1 MSLPVLQ
8 SLLLQTPL
16 SQLNSVLADIRGLLA
31 PANAEV
37 AGASPNLGKE
47 FEASLPSLLERFY
60 EEQGKIVRLRG
71 MEGGSI
77 IASEARDVSESG
89 SSSSTYR
96 DEAKAKH
103 FQLDSLGGMATSA
116 DTYTVQS
123 KDELRVELERALQGY
138 LREHYP
144 DLDKTRTNEGACG
157 AVWRGPL
164 KEVKVKKTEKP
175 LAAAPVEEVQE
186 DKTMQDG
193 TVETAQ
199 GEPETGNAEKSAE
212 SSAIEGGDAPS
223 ESAAAVDPAAPSS
236 LATDAPTKAS
246 EIAEDDD
253 DEEEEGELIEEQG
266 GEPDKYTIRIVS
278 GKSNAANFW

>member
-1 MSLPVLQ
+1 MSLSALQ

-31 PANAEV
+31 PSNAQV
-37 AGASPNLGKE
+37 TGASASLGKE
-47 FEASLPSLLERFY
+47 FEASLPSLLARFY

-77 IASEARDVSESG
+77 IASEARDASESG

-96 DEAKAKH
+96 DEAKAKR
-103 FQLDSLGGMATSA
+103 FQLDSLGGMATSS

-123 KDELRVELERALQGY
+123 KDELRLELERALQGY

-144 DLDKTRTNEGACG
+144 DLDKSRTNEGACG

-164 KEVKVKKTEKP
+164 KEIKVKKTEKP
-175 LAAAPVEEVQE
+175 IAAAPVEEVQE
-186 DKTMQDG
+186 DKNMQDG
-193 TVETAQ
+193 TAEAAQ
-199 GEPETGNAEKSAE
+199 GEPETGSAEEPAE
-212 SSAIEGGDAPS
+212 SSVIEGGDAPS
-223 ESAAAVDPAAPSS
+223 GSVAAMDPAAPSS
-236 LATDAPTKAS
+236 LATDAPTKGS
-246 EIAEDDD
+246 EISEHDDD
-253 DEEEEGELIEEQG
+253 EEEGELIEEEG
-266 GEPDKYTIRIVS
+266 GEADKYTIRIVS